1 MRIILTIAVILPI
14 APLLNRIV
22 FRPIADASVL
32 LLLIVSVALHFA
44 LDGLGL
50 LFFGPEGVRTESLID
65 YTAII
70 AGTPISG
77 QAMLII
83 VASAIFFSFL
93 LFLFFNFT
101 LYGKALH
108 ATAINR
114 TGARLMGIRPHYS
127 GTIAFL
133 LGSLL
138 AAVSGI
144 LIAPVNT
151 IFYDSG
157 FLIGLKSFVGA
168 IIGGL
173 VSFPVTAIGSLFV
186 GILESF
192 AAFLSSPFKEVIVF
206 SILIPVLLWRSYT
219 LVQARGRG
227 RGMSAR
233 QTLDCDHGRPCW
245 RLPAAPL
252 YLQPFTIT
260 LLNYIGVYAF
270 IALGLVLLT
279 GIGGMVSFGQASFMG
294 IAAYAT
300 AWTSASWAIRPGS
313 GLFSRWSMTGLVA
326 AILGAVTLRL
336 QGHFLSLSTIAWGL
350 AIYFSFGNIPGLGAY
365 NGIAVVAADLH
376 RLASH
381 WSKAAR
387 FTT

>member
-1 MRIILTIAVILPI
+1 MNSQIAAILTLDGIATGAIYVLIALGFVLIFTVTRIVFVPFGDITAFTALTLAGLENKQLPGTVGMVAALAALAALMEAVGLWRSGAAKNIPRALLFYLLLPLIPAAIVWLTAGTLLPPLVRIVLTIAVILPI

-32 LLLIVSVALHFA
+32 LLLVVSVALHFA

-50 LFFGPEGVRTESLID
+50 LFFGPEGVRTESLVD

-77 QAMLII
+77 QTILI
-83 VASAIFFSFL
+83 VVSAIFFSFL
-93 LFLFFNFT
+93 LYLFFNFT

-108 ATAINR
+108 ATAMNR
-114 TGARLMGIRPHYS
+114 TGARLMGIRPHQS

-173 VSFPVTAIGSLFV
+173 VSFPVTAIGSTLV

-192 AAFLSSPFKEVIVF
+192 AAFFSSPFKEVIVF

-219 LVQARGRG
+219 LVQAEEE
-227 RGMSAR
+227 
-233 QTLDCDHGRPCW
+233 DEE
-245 RLPAAPL
+245 
-252 YLQPFTIT
+252 
-260 LLNYIGVYAF
+260 
-270 IALGLVLLT
+270 
-279 GIGGMVSFGQASFMG
+279 
-294 IAAYAT
+294 
-300 AWTSASWAIRPGS
+300 
-313 GLFSRWSMTGLVA
+313 
-326 AILGAVTLRL
+326 
-336 QGHFLSLSTIAWGL
+336 
-350 AIYFSFGNIPGLGAY
+350 
-365 NGIAVVAADLH
+365 
-376 RLASH
+376 
-381 WSKAAR
+381 
-387 FTT
+387 